1 MSPTVRAA
9 GLVIASLFFAASCG
23 SCGTSTSASI
33 VGYWTFKGGVVQ
45 VKQDGSA
52 YQGVIV
58 RRPESGA
65 CAEPIGYVLL
75 KLSGSGN
82 HYTGSEE
89 WWEEPSCDRL
99 YSNTAVIDV
108 SGATAH
114 LCSKDPFPGGG
125 ESECVDMQRLN
136 SLPSSS

>member
-1 MSPTVRAA
+1 MRATV
-9 GLVIASLFFAASCG
+9 LVMAILMITASCG
-23 SCGTSTSASI
+23 TGGMSASAPI

-45 VKQDGSA
+45 VREEGTG
-52 YQGVIV
+52 YLGVIV
-58 RRPESGA
+58 RRPQSGT
-65 CAEPIGYVLL
+65 CAEPTGYVLL

-89 WWEEPSCDRL
+89 WWEEPSCSRL

-125 ESECVDMQRLN
+125 ESECVDMGRLN